1 MFGTFL
7 VPGIFPWN
15 FRIFFGPLEIG
26 PLLNFP
32 VVSENMTQ
40 CLCIRI
46 LDHVQRFYQIL
57 TPAEHTALRHT
68 GFGAEFV
75 QCFFPIVGPISCSKA
90 SQNTCPTASL
100 GSLGFVLTGEPTALT
115 GVLFRLTLCLSLGHW
130 LRTDSRRHIFLVQ
143 EELVATQAMRLGRA
157 VDVYFGLQ

>member
-75 QCFFPIVGPISCSKA
+75 QCFFQS
-90 SQNTCPTASL
+90 
-100 GSLGFVLTGEPTALT
+100 
-115 GVLFRLTLCLSLGHW
+115 
-130 LRTDSRRHIFLVQ
+130 LVQ
-143 EELVATQAMRLGRA
+143 SHVPKHPKIHVQQPLWDRW
-157 VDVYFGLQ
+157 GLF